1 MNTSSDNLDEGLI
14 DNYKKLRKTGKEI
27 ENMTEPLRKQAS
39 KSIGNAVKNL
49 TKGNKKDTN
58 VVKQSDVSKKAA
70 EFTKDYNKTKEVKV
84 PKPKVTRITPAMKEK
99 AFKQSFGKPTGADWK
114 TGKGTYTPP
123 KNITNRNLYVDKT
136 GKATEKGI
144 DKYITNRNTKGKF
157 KGADI
162 KPDTVSKG
170 LEKTAKDIKN
180 PTVRKS
186 TASQIQS
193 KYGGRRAE
201 TSKPNGFKAFKN
213 DPAVKATRKVS
224 QARVDATK
232 DITANVKSQGNTY
245 TRNFNAKRNALYK
258 DPWNDA
264 PNMKVKTSTT
274 KAQTSKLDL
283 KPPKGEIIGGPTGKA
298 STMKGPKSSSVY
310 KIKFKDFS
318 KKIASKSSTSGGKS
332 SPVLNKWSKSAGQ
345 KALGDVIKGKDYS
358 KAIRD
363 RGTEIIKKG
372 NETTSIVR
380 ANKQVVD
387 LAKSPAKGG
396 KLTASARG
404 LENTSDLAKSPK
416 IKVSSDGPPPRSAA
430 SKMTNF
436 PKKGKVT
443 GSSWVTRGYAKQF
456 GALSGVA
463 GGIDKYKQERAKGKG
478 VLASATAGATKGS
491 ARGLGTY
498 AGTVVGTRYGGKL
511 GGFIGGTVG
520 GAVGDRAYEVGKNV
534 TKAVGKTFK
543 SFGKSNKYTDTDAY
557 KKLIKPKKPGQKYKS
572 IGIGS

>member
-14 DNYKKLRKTGKEI
+14 DNYKKLRKTGKEV
-27 ENMTEPLRKQAS
+27 ENMTKPLRDQAS
-39 KSIGNAVKNL
+39 KSIGNAFKNL

-70 EFTKDYNKTKEVKV
+70 EFTKDYNKTNNITV
-84 PKPKVTRITPAMKEK
+84 PKAKKTPITPAMKEK
-99 AFKQSFGKPTGADWK
+99 AFKQSFGKPTGADPK
-114 TGKGTYTPP
+114 TGKGTYKPP
-123 KNITNRNLYVDKT
+123 KNITNRNLYVDKA
-136 GKATEKGI
+136 GKPTEKGI
-144 DKYITNRNTKGKF
+144 DKYITNRQTKGKF

-170 LEKTAKDIKN
+170 LTQAAKDIKD
-180 PTVRKS
+180 PAIRKS
-186 TASQIQS
+186 TAAQITT

-201 TSKPNGFKAFKN
+201 TSKTNGFKAFKN

-232 DITANVKSQGNTY
+232 DIKANVKSQGNTY
-245 TRNFNAKRNALYK
+245 TRKYNAKRNALYS
-258 DPWNDA
+258 DPWKDA
-264 PNMKVKTSTT
+264 PNMKVKTSTA
-274 KAQTSKLDL
+274 KGQTSKLDL
-283 KPPKGEIIGGPTGKA
+283 KPPKGEIIGGPKGKA

-345 KALGDVIKGKDYS
+345 NALSDVIKGKDYS

-372 NETTSIVR
+372 QETTSIVR

-387 LAKSPAKGG
+387 LAKSPEKGG

-416 IKVSSDGPPPRSAA
+416 VKVSSDGPPPRSAA

-456 GALSGVA
+456 GALSGVS

-478 VLASATAGATKGS
+478 VLASASAGATKGS

-498 AGTVVGTRYGGKL
+498 AGTLVGTKYGGKI

-557 KKLIKPKKPGQKYKS
+557 KKLIKTNKPGQKYKS

>member
-70 EFTKDYNKTKEVKV
+70 EFTKDYNKTKNITV
-84 PKPKVTRITPAMKEK
+84 PKAKKTPITPAMKEK
-99 AFKQSFGKPTGADWK
+99 AFKQSFGKPTGADPK
-114 TGKGTYTPP
+114 TGKGTYKPP
-123 KNITNRNLYVDKT
+123 KNITNRNLYVDKA
-136 GKATEKGI
+136 GKPTQKGI

-232 DITANVKSQGNTY
+232 DIKANVKSQGNTY

-258 DPWNDA
+258 DPWGDEI
-264 PNMKVKTSTT
+264 PNMKRVKSKIKGTYSIVNRLDDRKFAASEKLPAPKKTPTT
-274 KAQTSKLDL
+274 AMKA
-283 KPPKGEIIGGPTGKA
+283 KPPKGGITFK
-298 STMKGPKSSSVY
+298 
-310 KIKFKDFS
+310 KFKSFS
-318 KKIASKSSTSGGKS
+318 ADKLYKDIERTKAAGPDKVKEISAKVSKIPDDPAMKDI
-332 SPVLNKWSKSAGQ
+332 NKM
-345 KALGDVIKGKDYS
+345 
-358 KAIRD
+358 
-363 RGTEIIKKG
+363 IKKG
-372 NETTSIVR
+372 QKTTAIVKS
-380 ANKQVVD
+380 NKQVQS
-387 LAKSPAKGG
+387 LAKSPEMGG

-404 LENTSDLAKSPK
+404 LENPSDLAKSPK
-416 IKVSSDGPPPRSAA
+416 VKVSSDGPPPRSAA

-456 GALSGVA
+456 GALSGVS
-463 GGIDKYKQERAKGKG
+463 GGINKYKQERAKGKG

-498 AGTVVGTRYGGKL
+498 AGTLVGTKYGGKI

-557 KKLIKPKKPGQKYKS
+557 KKLIKTNKPNQKYKS
-572 IGIGS
+572 LGIGS

>member
-70 EFTKDYNKTKEVKV
+70 DFTKDYNKTKNITV
-84 PKPKVTRITPAMKEK
+84 PKAKKTPITPAMKEK
-99 AFKQSFGKPTGADWK
+99 AFKQSFGKPTGADPT
-114 TGKGTYTPP
+114 TGKGTYKPP
-123 KNITNRNLYVDKT
+123 KNITNRNLYVDKA
-136 GKATEKGI
+136 GKPTQKGI

-232 DITANVKSQGNTY
+232 DIKANVKSQGNTY
-245 TRNFNAKRNALYK
+245 TRKYNAKRNAMYS
-258 DPWNDA
+258 DPWGDEI
-264 PNMKVKTSTT
+264 PNMKRVKSKIKGTYSIVNRLDDRKFAASEKLPPPKKTPTT
-274 KAQTSKLDL
+274 AMRA
-283 KPPKGEIIGGPTGKA
+283 KPPKGGITYNQFKSFSADKLYKDIKRTKAAGPDKVKEISAKV
-298 STMKGPKSSSVY
+298 S
-310 KIKFKDFS
+310 KIPDDPRMS
-318 KKIASKSSTSGGKS
+318 DI
-332 SPVLNKWSKSAGQ
+332 NK
-345 KALGDVIKGKDYS
+345 V
-358 KAIRD
+358 
-363 RGTEIIKKG
+363 IKKG
-372 NETTSIVR
+372 QKTTAIVKS
-380 ANKQVVD
+380 NKQVQS
-387 LAKSPAKGG
+387 LAKSPEKGG

-404 LENTSDLAKSPK
+404 LENPSDLAKSPK
-416 IKVSSDGPPPRSAA
+416 VKVSSDGPPPRSAA

-456 GALSGVA
+456 GALSGVS

-478 VLASATAGATKGS
+478 VLASASAGATKGS

-498 AGTVVGTRYGGKL
+498 AGTLVGTKYGGKI

-520 GAVGDRAYEVGKNV
+520 GAVGDRAYEVGKNA
-534 TKAVGKTFK
+534 TKAIGKTFK

-557 KKLIKPKKPGQKYKS
+557 KKIIKPNKPGQKYKS